1 MRHIDPRSD
10 MQDGIEPTPPPAR
23 GPDGTI
29 VIPRQRPAMP
39 VRPSLCRAGPCR
51 HYHQFS
57 IQIDAANPRAVR
69 LPIAPAYNHTRD
81 DSPLTPCPECAR
93 PTTGPLYQPPAVFH
107 VETHHYC
114 YPTTGIEMPLGALP
128 VTDCNRWDPDA
139 RAFAPNSSILDRN
152 TRARRRDAFYATAA
166 GREFQSQLAD
176 WERARAVAQDESAE
190 AERLL
195 AEMNQP
201 TVPEGAP

>member
-1 MRHIDPRSD
+1 

-23 GPDGTI
+23 SPDGTI

-57 IQIDAANPRAVR
+57 IQIDAANPSAVR
-69 LPIAPAYNHTRD
+69 LPIAPAY
-81 DSPLTPCPECAR
+81 PECAR

-139 RAFAPNSSILDRN
+139 RAFAPNSCVLDRN
-152 TRARRRDAFYATAA
+152 TRDRRRVAFYATAA

-176 WERARAVAQDESAE
+176 WERARAAEQDESAE

-195 AEMNQP
+195 AEMNRP
-201 TVPEGAP
+201 TDPQGAP